1 MRRILRPAGH
11 ARWSFGPTVSA
22 RFGLLQRR
30 LQCRRTISG
39 YAPPID
45 VADFH
50 ASWRTGKARGHRRVP
65 ESPEYPAR
73 AVGRGHRYAGESV
86 WSASAPALPGGSTR
100 TPSTHSS
107 RCRRSARRRT
117 AKAAALCARAAVRG
131 AGLRVCACRDACAVV
146 AHRRGAAEACAG
158 ARRSGMRRA
167 GRAAAHLSRRH
178 AAGSVRAVRRADALA
193 RMRWRGCVGAHMCL

>member
-86 WSASAPALPGGSTR
+86 WSASAPARPGGSTR

-107 RCRRSARRRT
+107 RRRRSARRRT
-117 AKAAALCARAAVRG
+117 AGLQSSARVQPFAALVYAFAPAAMRAPWS
-131 AGLRVCACRDACAVV
+131 LIDA
-146 AHRRGAAEACAG
+146 EPPK
-158 ARRSGMRRA
+158 RA
-167 GRAAAHLSRRH
+167 LERAAAAC
-178 AAGSVRAVRRADALA
+178 AALGVPLLISVDDMLQVRCAMCVA